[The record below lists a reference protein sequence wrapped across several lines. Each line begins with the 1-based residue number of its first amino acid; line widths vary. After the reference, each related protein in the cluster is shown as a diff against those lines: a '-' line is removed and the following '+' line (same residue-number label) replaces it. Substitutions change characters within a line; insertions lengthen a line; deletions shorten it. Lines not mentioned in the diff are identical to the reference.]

1 MKIRD
6 FGVEIWMNAYETR
19 CELNLAETCVESL
32 TVAELLEMADKTD
45 SILSELLPLKLT
57 YGAIEGSDRLRDLV
71 AGLYDRQARE
81 NVVITHGAIGAN
93 ALVHE
98 TLVGP
103 GDRVISVLPTYQQ
116 HYSIPES
123 YGADV
128 QILKLREENGFLPD
142 LEELKS
148 LATPGTKL
156 IAINNPNNPTGSL
169 MDRAFLEKLVGIA
182 RGCGAWV
189 LCDEVYRGTDQQDDG
204 MTASIAD
211 LYEKGISTG
220 SMSKTY
226 SLAGLRLGW
235 IVAPKELVHAVSI
248 HRDYNTISV
257 GMLDDHFASIA
268 LENRDKILRRS
279 HEITRTNLAV
289 LSEWVDSEPLISW
302 VKPQSGTTALLKYD
316 LPMTSEEFCLKLL
329 QNTGVMLTPGS
340 AMDME
345 GYLRIGYANGTAILK
360 EGLGRISGFLRDR
373 KAAAGGSPMQPC
385 EADQARARFAS
396 GS

>member
-6 FGVEIWMNAYETR
+6 FGVEIWMNAWENK
-19 CELNLAETCVESL
+19 CAWNLAETCVESL
-32 TVAELLEMADKTD
+32 TVAELLEMSGKTET
-45 SILSELLPLKLT
+45 ILSELLPLKLT

-71 AGLYDRQARE
+71 AGLYAKQARE

-98 TLVGP
+98 TLVDRGA
-103 GDRVISVLPTYQQ
+103 RVISVLPTYQQ
-116 HYSIPES
+116 HYAIPES
-123 YGADV
+123 YGADI

-142 LEELKS
+142 LQELRE

-169 MDRAFLEKLVGIA
+169 MDEAFLKQIVTIA
-182 RGCGAWV
+182 RDCGAWI
-189 LCDEVYRGTDQQDDG
+189 LCDEVYRGTDQTGDG
-204 MTASIAD
+204 MTVSIAD

-220 SMSKTY
+220 SMSKSY

-235 IVAPKELVHAVSI
+235 IVAPKELIHAVSV

-268 LENRDKILRRS
+268 LENRKTILARS
-279 HEITRTNLAV
+279 HQITRTNLAI
-289 LSEWVDSEPLISW
+289 LAEWVDNEPLITW

-316 LPMTSEEFCLKLL
+316 LPLTSEEFCIKLL
-329 QNTGVMLTPGS
+329 QQTGVMLTPGS

-345 GYLRIGYANGTAILK
+345 GYLRIGYTNGSDILRS
-360 EGLGRISGFLRDR
+360 GLKLISSFLRQQQAI
-373 KAAAGGSPMQPC
+373 AA
-385 EADQARARFAS
+385 
-396 GS
+396 